1 MISDTEMDLQNV
13 HDNETVALAEIH
25 ALQDS
30 ETDTVTKIQ
39 VMQDSDADTVTL
51 TVVQTRQE
59 SEQTEMKDIDPEND
73 SNTPTTETNN
83 GFVTSR
89 RKAFEGQEKSAKRMK
104 IRGEKIVQIPKV
116 GNNATIQ
123 IPEFD
128 RGPSD
133 PKNLLVVIL
142 SAENNLYE
150 VGCEQAK
157 ISTKFTAADLD
168 LLSEKLIY
176 PGDVPNDVSL
186 TLRSVVGKRSGGQIF
201 FFVDYVFSHS
211 CSLMALLN
219 LQRILTSG
227 FD

>member
-1 MISDTEMDLQNV
+1 
-13 HDNETVALAEIH
+13 
-25 ALQDS
+25 
-30 ETDTVTKIQ
+30 
-39 VMQDSDADTVTL
+39 
-51 TVVQTRQE
+51 
-59 SEQTEMKDIDPEND
+59 
-73 SNTPTTETNN
+73 
-83 GFVTSR
+83 
-89 RKAFEGQEKSAKRMK
+89 MK

-116 GNNATIQ
+116 GKNATIQ

-150 VGCEQAK
+150 VGCKQAK

-186 TLRSVVGKRSGGQIF
+186 TLRSVVGKRSGGQGYIKCNCKS
-201 FFVDYVFSHS
+201 DCITNRCGCTKNNKKCNSK
-211 CSLMALLN
+211 
-219 LQRILTSG
+219 
-227 FD
+227 